1 MDIQSKKIEFI
12 KEILEID
19 SPELLTKIIH
29 FIKKE
34 KNLITNVNE
43 VENGY
48 NSIFNSKKTRKLN
61 FIHDFINLE
70 NEETI
75 KKLENLLWKNNDFWN
90 ELSLSQREEI
100 EKADLENLNNETS
113 DYETF
118 MSSHRK

>member
-61 FIHDFINLE
+61 FINDFINLE

-100 EKADLENLNNETS
+100 EKADLEILNNETS

>member
-48 NSIFNSKKTRKLN
+48 NSLFNSKKTRKLN
-61 FIHDFINLE
+61 FINDFINLE

-100 EKADLENLNNETS
+100 EKADLEILNNETS

-118 MSSHRK
+118 MYSHRK

>member
-100 EKADLENLNNETS
+100 EKADLEILNNETS

>member
-12 KEILEID
+12 KDILEID
-19 SPELLTKIIH
+19 SPELLTKFIH
-29 FIKKE
+29 FIKDE
-34 KNLITNVNE
+34 ENLISNVNE
-43 VENGY
+43 VESGY
-48 NSIFNSKKTRKLN
+48 NSIFTSKKNRKLN
-61 FIHDFINLE
+61 FINDFINLE

-75 KKLENLLWKNNDFWN
+75 RKLENLLWKNNDFWN

-100 EKADLENLNNETS
+100 EKADLEILNNETS

>member
-12 KEILEID
+12 KEILEVD
-19 SPELLTKIIH
+19 SPELLAKIIH
-29 FIKKE
+29 FIKEE
-34 KNLITNVNE
+34 KNIISNVNE
-43 VENGY
+43 VESDY

-61 FIHDFINLE
+61 FINDFINLE

-75 KKLENLLWKNNDFWN
+75 RKLEKLLWKNNDFWN
-90 ELSLSQREEI
+90 ELSLSQCEEI
-100 EKADLENLNNETS
+100 EKADLEILNNETS